1 MRLSYQPGQLRRIS
15 DARGFGRVAVLFG
28 GDSSE
33 REISLLSGNAVL
45 EALKARGVDSQAFDP
60 RDQAL
65 PDLIAGAFHRV
76 WIALHG
82 PGGEDG
88 TLQGA
93 LEYLGVPYT
102 GSGVMG
108 SAIGM
113 DKLRTKRLA
122 LAVGVPTA
130 DFVVLQGSAD
140 FELAIERLKLP
151 LIVKPATQGSSV
163 GMTKVERAEDL
174 PSAFAAASSLESLV
188 FAEPWIPGK
197 EYTVAILQGEALPAI
212 RIETP
217 KTFYDY
223 EAKYFR
229 DDTRYFCPSGLPA
242 GAEAHLKSL
251 ALAAF
256 ESAGA
261 SGWGRADFMMDAA
274 GRPLLLEINTIPGMT
289 SHSLV
294 PMAATE
300 DQLARA
306 RCPRRCAGGDRRRC
320 ARCRVGARPADRDR
334 LGCGALPTRRA
345 GGRRARGQGAGARR
359 GTSLGGPR
367 GRAPCHPHTSLGG
380 RGEC

>member
-1 MRLSYQPGQLRRIS
+1 MRLEYDPAAMRRVT
-15 DARGFGRVAVLFG
+15 DPKDFGRVAVLFG

-45 EALKARGVDSQAFDP
+45 EALKRRGVDAHAFDP
-60 RDQAL
+60 RDRSLATL
-65 PDLIAGAFHRV
+65 AGANATGEANSSRFDRV

-88 TLQGA
+88 TVQGA

-122 LAVGVPTA
+122 QAIGVATA
-130 DFVVLQGSAD
+130 DYVVLRGPAD
-140 FELAIERLKLP
+140 FEIAIERLGLP

-163 GMTKVERAEDL
+163 GMTKVERESDL
-174 PSAFAAASSLESLV
+174 PAAYKAAAALESWPMGLPGSV
-188 FAEPWIPGK
+188 FAEPWITGK
-197 EYTVAILQGEALPAI
+197 EYTVAVLQGRALPSI
-212 RIETP
+212 HIETP

-229 DDTRYFCPSGLPA
+229 DDTRYFCPSGLSNQ
-242 GAEAHLKSL
+242 AEQHLANL

-256 ESAGA
+256 DAVGA
-261 SGWGRADFMMDAA
+261 SGWGRADFMADAT

-294 PMAATE
+294 PMAA
-300 DQLARA
+300 RA
-306 RCPRRCAGGDRRRC
+306 VEIDFEELVW
-320 ARCRVGARPADRDR
+320 RVLETSFTRRPA
-334 LGCGALPTRRA
+334 A
-345 GGRRARGQGAGARR
+345 GSAQ
-359 GTSLGGPR
+359 P
-367 GRAPCHPHTSLGG
+367 
-380 RGEC
+380 

>member
-1 MRLSYQPGQLRRIS
+1 MRLIYQPGAARRVT
-15 DARGFGRVAVLFG
+15 DPRDFGRVAVMLG

-33 REISLLSGNAVL
+33 REISLLTGNAVL
-45 EALKARGVDSQAFDP
+45 DALKRRGVDAEPFDP
-60 RDQAL
+60 RDVGLAELTAQRFA
-65 PDLIAGAFHRV
+65 RV
-76 WIALHG
+76 WIGLHG

-93 LEYLGVPYT
+93 LDYLGVPYT

-122 LAVGVPTA
+122 LSCGVPTA
-130 DFVVLQGSAD
+130 DFVVLRGPQD
-140 FELAIERLKLP
+140 FAVALERLALP

-163 GMTKVERAEDL
+163 GMSKVERAADL
-174 PSAFAAASSLESLV
+174 PAAFAAAAKLETLV
-188 FAEPWIPGK
+188 FAEPWITGG
-197 EYTVAILQGEALPAI
+197 EYTVAILQGAALPSI

-229 DDTRYFCPSGLPA
+229 DDTRYFCPSGLSAP
-242 GAEAHLKSL
+242 AEAHLASL

-256 ESAGA
+256 EAAGA
-261 SGWGRADFMMDAA
+261 SGWGRADFMMDGA

-294 PMAATE
+294 PMAARAVGIDFDE
-300 DQLARA
+300 LAW
-306 RCPRRCAGGDRRRC
+306 
-320 ARCRVGARPADRDR
+320 RV
-334 LGCGALPTRRA
+334 LE
-345 GGRRARGQGAGARR
+345 
-359 GTSLGGPR
+359 TSLT
-367 GRAPCHPHTSLGG
+367 RAPAVPPAQGT
-380 RGEC
+380 

>member
-1 MRLSYQPGQLRRIS
+1 MRLTYEPQRLERVS
-15 DARGFGRVAVLFG
+15 DARAFGRVAVLFG

-45 EALKARGVDSQAFDP
+45 AALKARGVDAHAFDP

-65 PDLIAGAFHRV
+65 SSLLSGGFERV

-113 DKLRTKRLA
+113 DKLRTKRLGV
-122 LAVGVPTA
+122 AVGVPTA
-130 DFVVLQGSAD
+130 DFVVLRGPQD
-140 FELAIERLKLP
+140 FELALERLKLP
-151 LIVKPATQGSSV
+151 LMVKPATQGSSV
-163 GMTKVERAEDL
+163 GMTRVERAGEL
-174 PSAFAAASSLESLV
+174 AAAYTAAAQFETLV
-188 FAEPWIPGK
+188 FAEPWLTGS
-197 EYTVAILQGEALPAI
+197 EYTVAILQGDSLPSI

-229 DDTRYFCPSGLPA
+229 ADTRYFCPAGLGA
-242 GAEAHLKSL
+242 GAEAHLAQL

-256 ESAGA
+256 EACGA

-274 GRPLLLEINTIPGMT
+274 GRPQLLEINTIPGMT
-289 SHSLV
+289 DHSLV
-294 PMAATE
+294 PMAA
-300 DQLARA
+300 RA
-306 RCPRRCAGGDRRRC
+306 VGIDFGELCW
-320 ARCRVGARPADRDR
+320 RV
-334 LGCGALPTRRA
+334 LETSFTRRVA
-345 GGRRARGQGAGARR
+345 AATPPRQGR
-359 GTSLGGPR
+359 S
-367 GRAPCHPHTSLGG
+367 
-380 RGEC
+380 

>member
-1 MRLSYQPGQLRRIS
+1 MRLTYKPALVRSVS
-15 DARGFGRVAVLFG
+15 DPKDFGRVAVMLG

-33 REISLLSGNAVL
+33 REISLLTGNAVL
-45 EALKARGVDSQAFDP
+45 EALKRRGVDAHPFDP
-60 RDQAL
+60 RDVPLAE
-65 PDLIAGAFHRV
+65 LIAQRFARV

-122 LAVGVPTA
+122 SSNGVPTA
-130 DFVVLQGSAD
+130 DFVVLRGTQD
-140 FELAIERLKLP
+140 FALALERLKLP

-163 GMTKVERAEDL
+163 GMSKVDRAEDL
-174 PSAFAAASSLESLV
+174 PAAFAAAARLETSV
-188 FAEPWIPGK
+188 FAEPWITGG
-197 EYTVAILQGEALPAI
+197 EYTVAILQGAALPSI

-217 KTFYDY
+217 RTFYDY

-229 DDTRYFCPSGLPA
+229 DDTRYFCPSGLSGP
-242 GAEAHLKSL
+242 AEAHLASL

-256 ESAGA
+256 DAAGA
-261 SGWGRADFMMDAA
+261 SGWGRADFMMDGA

-294 PMAATE
+294 PMAARAVGIDFE
-300 DQLARA
+300 ELAW
-306 RCPRRCAGGDRRRC
+306 
-320 ARCRVGARPADRDR
+320 RV
-334 LGCGALPTRRA
+334 LETSLTRRA
-345 GGRRARGQGAGARR
+345 ALPPAPRA
-359 GTSLGGPR
+359 S
-367 GRAPCHPHTSLGG
+367 
-380 RGEC
+380 

>member
-1 MRLSYQPGQLRRIS
+1 MRLLYQPERLRRVS
-15 DARGFGRVAVLFG
+15 DPREFGRVAVLFG

-45 EALKARGVDSQAFDP
+45 EALKSRGVDAHPFDP
-60 RDQAL
+60 RSL
-65 PDLIAGAFHRV
+65 PLADLLGARFERV

-130 DFVVLQGSAD
+130 DFVVLSGPQD
-140 FELAIERLKLP
+140 FELALERLKLP

-163 GMTKVERAEDL
+163 GMTKVERAADL
-174 PSAFAAASSLESLV
+174 AAALAAARRLESLV

-197 EYTVAILQGEALPAI
+197 EYTVAVLQGEALPSI

-217 KTFYDY
+217 KAFYDY

-229 DDTRYFCPSGLPA
+229 DDTRYFCPSGLGA
-242 GAEAHLKSL
+242 SAEAHLKSL
-251 ALAAF
+251 SLAAF
-256 ESAGA
+256 EAVGA

-274 GRPLLLEINTIPGMT
+274 GRPLLLEVNTIPGMT

-294 PMAATE
+294 PMAARSVGIDFAE
-300 DQLARA
+300 LAW
-306 RCPRRCAGGDRRRC
+306 
-320 ARCRVGARPADRDR
+320 RVLETSFTRVPAPHVPARP
-334 LGCGALPTRRA
+334 
-345 GGRRARGQGAGARR
+345 
-359 GTSLGGPR
+359 
-367 GRAPCHPHTSLGG
+367 
-380 RGEC
+380 

>member
-1 MRLSYQPGQLRRIS
+1 MRLSYRAELLRHLS
-15 DARGFGRVAVLFG
+15 DPAAFGRVAVLFG
-28 GDSSE
+28 GNSSE

-45 EALKARGVDSQAFDP
+45 EALKSRGVDAHAFDP
-60 RDQAL
+60 RDL
-65 PDLIAGAFHRV
+65 PLSDLLVGRFERV

-122 LAVGVPTA
+122 VAVGVPSA
-130 DFVVLQGSAD
+130 DFVVLTGPQD
-140 FELAIERLKLP
+140 FELALERLKLP

-163 GMTKVERAEDL
+163 GMTKVERPEDL
-174 PSAFAAASSLESLV
+174 APAFAAAVKLESLV

-217 KTFYDY
+217 RTFYDY

-229 DDTRYFCPSGLPA
+229 DDTRYLCPSGLPNS
-242 GAEAHLKSL
+242 AEAHLKSL

-294 PMAATE
+294 PMAASAIGIDFPE
-300 DQLARA
+300 LAW
-306 RCPRRCAGGDRRRC
+306 
-320 ARCRVGARPADRDR
+320 RVLETSLTRVPTPQAPARP
-334 LGCGALPTRRA
+334 
-345 GGRRARGQGAGARR
+345 
-359 GTSLGGPR
+359 
-367 GRAPCHPHTSLGG
+367 
-380 RGEC
+380 